1 MVSKGDI
8 LMGLRLSGALL
19 LAGLALTG
27 CGGKGG
33 RTGVIADDDSLIDC
47 AIGKGDWSRACGV
60 EREGDM
66 LTLRHPDG
74 GFRRLRIVQDGR
86 GLVSADGAEDA
97 KLTIIDKGL
106 VEVTIGI
113 DQYRLPATVAAK
125 SD

>member
-1 MVSKGDI
+1 
-8 LMGLRLSGALL
+8 MGLRLSGALM
-19 LAGLALTG
+19 LAGLALAG
-27 CGGKGG
+27 CDGKGG
-33 RTGVIADDDSLIDC
+33 RTGAIADGDSLIDC
-47 AIGKGDWSRACGV
+47 AIGKGDWSRECGV

-106 VEVTIGI
+106 VEVTIGA
-113 DQYRLPATVAAK
+113 DRYRLPATVAAK
-125 SD
+125 PN